1 MTKQTYKELKSL
13 EAEIEQREEFEKDI
27 HTCLLRCDEK
37 NYIRFIK
44 NFDAKLQREIL
55 VSLYTDYQRQTKK
68 LHNKFNEL
76 LEGEK
81 NG

>member
-1 MTKQTYKELKSL
+1 MTKQIYKELKSL
-13 EAEIEQREEFEKDI
+13 EDEIKQREEFEGDI
-27 HTCLLRCDEK
+27 YSCLLRCDEK
-37 NYIRFIK
+37 DYIRFIK
-44 NFDAKLQREIL
+44 KFDTKLQREVL
-55 VSLYTDYQRQTKK
+55 VALYTDYQKQTKK

>member
-13 EAEIEQREEFEKDI
+13 EAEIKQCEEFERDI
-27 HTCLLRCDEK
+27 HSCLLRCDEK
-37 NYIRFIK
+37 DYIRFIK
-44 NFDAKLQREIL
+44 KFDAELQREVL
-55 VSLYTDYQRQTKK
+55 VALYNDYQKRTKE
-68 LHNKFNEL
+68 LNNKFNEL